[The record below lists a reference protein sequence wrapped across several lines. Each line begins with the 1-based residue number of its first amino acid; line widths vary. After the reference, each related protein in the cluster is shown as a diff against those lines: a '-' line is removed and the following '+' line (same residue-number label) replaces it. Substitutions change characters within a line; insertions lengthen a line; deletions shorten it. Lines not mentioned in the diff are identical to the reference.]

1 MMKRT
6 FRLLSVPLALI
17 LLLSSLRSS
26 LALDRQTRLDVM
38 SGVVQISLVRVLGGE
53 VYYLPWGSG
62 TIISPDGLILTN
74 CHVADPIR
82 YGLPTESV
90 PDYDFLGIG
99 LTVRSDRPPQLA
111 YLAEVVQ
118 ADPYLDLAVIR
129 ITHTTDLNPVSGDEL
144 DLPNVEIGSSA
155 DLVVGDDINIFG
167 YPGIGGETVTFT
179 RGVVSGFSLDAA
191 ITGPAWI
198 KTDASISGGNSGG
211 TAVDEEGKLI
221 GVPTRAGVGGST
233 DPVDCRPVKDTN
245 GDGRI
250 DDNDDCVPVGGFIN
264 ALRPIDL
271 ADPLIQAARKGLSDV
286 GDSDTPPGGDGPTG
300 PPDLY
305 NFFFTSGINQFNQP
319 SAIVSSLPSGARSL
333 YLFFDYEN
341 LDKSMI
347 LEMKVFIDGVEAPD
361 WGLPAGPWGGSQQ
374 GLWWIGWDDADF
386 EGGVYRLVP
395 YVDGVKMG
403 EAEIEIGG
411 AQTEEPRFE
420 NLTLSLNKTA
430 QDEPEEAIVLLPAGV
445 REFYGFVDY
454 ENMTDG
460 DEWTRTLFID
470 GQWVG
475 TKTAWWEGGRRGSY
489 WFTVT
494 STDGLAPG
502 AYRLV
507 LAVKDELV
515 ALTNFWVTGEDG
527 SAASFGPITFA
538 EGIDRQGNPV
548 AAAQSFS
555 SGLAELHA
563 FSDYSGMED
572 GLDFVVH
579 WYIDGQKVI
588 ESPEEWQGGESGTYH
603 YYIWSDAGVLPDGE
617 YRLEL
622 TLSGQVL
629 QGATTSVG
637 AGTPPGT
644 DGPDK
649 PEDGVQ
655 LQGIITDL
663 DSGRPIAGAIFLVL
677 KPGITL
683 NTFQWTDA
691 EVYASAEADRQG
703 FYELNWPLERGQC
716 YTMIVGADGYWP
728 SGDDDVCIP
737 QDADSVLELPVRLE
751 KK

>member
-1 MMKRT
+1 
-6 FRLLSVPLALI
+6 
-17 LLLSSLRSS
+17 
-26 LALDRQTRLDVM
+26 M
-38 SGVVQISLVRVLGGE
+38 SGVVQISLVRVRGGE
-53 VYYLPWGSG
+53 IYYLPWGSG

-82 YGLPTESV
+82 YGLPVESV
-90 PDYDFLGIG
+90 PAYDYLGIG

-111 YLAEVVQ
+111 YLGEVVQ

-144 DLPNVEIGSSA
+144 NLPNVEIGTSA

-191 ITGPAWI
+191 ITGSAWI

-221 GVPTRAGVGGST
+221 GVPTRAGGGVGT
-233 DPVDCRPVKDTN
+233 DPVDCRHVKDTN

-250 DDNDDCVPVGGFIN
+250 DGNDYCVPVGGFIN

-271 ADPLIQAARKGLSDV
+271 ADTLIQAALKGLSDV
-286 GDSDTPPGGDGPTG
+286 GDSDSPPGGDGPTG
-300 PPDLY
+300 APEFS
-305 NFFFTSGINQFNQP
+305 NFFFSSGVGEFKQP
-319 SAIVSSLPSGARSL
+319 SAIVSSLPSGARGL

-347 LEMKVFIDGVEAPD
+347 LEMKVFIDGSEAPE
-361 WGLPAGPWGGSQQ
+361 WGLPAGPWNGGQQ
-374 GLWWIGWDDADF
+374 GLWWIVWSDADF
-386 EGGVYRLVP
+386 QDGVYRLVP
-395 YVDGVKMG
+395 YVDGAKMG
-403 EAEIEIGG
+403 EAQIEIGG
-411 AQTEEPRFE
+411 AETREPRFE

-430 QDEPEEAIVLLPAGV
+430 QDEPQEATVLLPAGT

-460 DEWTRTLFID
+460 NEWTRTLFVD
-470 GQWVG
+470 GKWSG
-475 TKTAWWEGGRRGSY
+475 TKTAWWDGGRRGSY
-489 WFTVT
+489 WFSVT

-515 ALTNFWVTGEDG
+515 ALTDFWVTGDGG
-527 SAASFGPITFA
+527 SAPSFGPITFA
-538 EGIDRQGNPV
+538 QGISRLGNPV
-548 AAAQSFS
+548 ATAESFA
-555 SGLAELHA
+555 SGVEELHA

-572 GLDFVVH
+572 GMDFVVH
-579 WYIDGQKVI
+579 WYIDDRKVV
-588 ESPEEWQGGESGTYH
+588 ESPEEWQDGESGTWH
-603 YYIWSDAGVLPDGE
+603 YYIWSDTGVLPDGE

-622 TLSGQVL
+622 TVSGQVL
-629 QGATTSVG
+629 QSATTSVG
-637 AGTPPGT
+637 AGTLPR
-644 DGPDK
+644 PDDPDR

-655 LQGIITDL
+655 IQGTITDL
-663 DSGRPIAGAIFLVL
+663 DSGRPIPGAVFLVL

-691 EVYASAEADRQG
+691 EILASGEADRQG
-703 FYELNWPLERGQC
+703 FFKLNWPLERGQC
-716 YTMIVGADGYWP
+716 YTMIVGADGYWL
-728 SGDDDVCIP
+728 SAEDDICIP
-737 QDADSVLELPVRLE
+737 QDTPSVLDVPVRLQ